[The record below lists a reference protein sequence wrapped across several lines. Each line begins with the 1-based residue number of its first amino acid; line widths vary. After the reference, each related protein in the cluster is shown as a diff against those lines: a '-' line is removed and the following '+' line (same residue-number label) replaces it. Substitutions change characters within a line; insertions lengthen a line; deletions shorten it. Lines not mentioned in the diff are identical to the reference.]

1 MEQAPKRYSALKE
14 RCEQLSGIVAGIEI
28 GLGLAEGSLRS
39 QAQAAVTMEEFMD
52 QGKIDS
58 QQVERNMAMHSMVSR
73 LSARYGAPLGGST
86 LFDQLA
92 ELVEA
97 VLERGEV
104 SDVN

>member
-28 GLGLAEGSLRS
+28 GLGLPEGALKS
-39 QAQAAVTMEEFMD
+39 QVQAAMAMEELMN
-52 QGKIDS
+52 QGKVDS
-58 QQVERNMAMHSMVSR
+58 GQVERNMAMHSMVKR

-97 VLERGEV
+97 VLERDEV

>member
-1 MEQAPKRYSALKE
+1 MEQAPKKYNALRQ
-14 RCEQLSGIVAGIEI
+14 RCEELAGIVAGIEI

-39 QAQAAVTMEEFMD
+39 QTQAAKTMEEFMD
-52 QGKIDS
+52 RGKIDS